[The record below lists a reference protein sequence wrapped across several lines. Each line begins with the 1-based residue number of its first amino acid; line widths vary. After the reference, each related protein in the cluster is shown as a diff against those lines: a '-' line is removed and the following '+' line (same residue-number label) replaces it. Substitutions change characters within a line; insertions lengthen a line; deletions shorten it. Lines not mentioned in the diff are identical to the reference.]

1 MDRCCWDESA
11 RPRYGLGGFRQQADT
26 GRALRANGRSI
37 RRARMRSSAQ
47 PTGSV
52 HGAARTRLLPRPDH
66 HPLDRSL
73 PCQLVACVHNSTC
86 SGHRVHDARRSE
98 KVWSVYV
105 PSTYGPCARSNGTP
119 GRALS
124 LATPMH
130 AFSHTQR
137 RRVEYVTRTRVR
149 NKTCGRTPPSALQ
162 APARRWYSTLLAMV
176 ITPQARLAQRPPP
189 LNLFDQCK
197 DRTHYYPANAIDP

>member
-37 RRARMRSSAQ
+37 RR
-47 PTGSV
+47 
-52 HGAARTRLLPRPDH
+52 ARTRLLPRPDH

-137 RRVEYVTRTRVR
+137 
-149 NKTCGRTPPSALQ
+149 
-162 APARRWYSTLLAMV
+162 
-176 ITPQARLAQRPPP
+176 PPP

>member
-1 MDRCCWDESA
+1 MR
-11 RPRYGLGGFRQQADT
+11 GFACD
-26 GRALRANGRSI
+26 GWI
-37 RRARMRSSAQ
+37 
-47 PTGSV
+47 
-52 HGAARTRLLPRPDH
+52 GAAGTSQQGRGTVSVGSGSRLTPGGRCEPMAARYDARAPGCCHDQTTTPSIAPYLVS
-66 HPLDRSL
+66 SL
-73 PCQLVACVHNSTC
+73 HAYTTVPAVVTVC
-86 SGHRVHDARRSE
+86 ARRSE

-137 RRVEYVTRTRVR
+137 
-149 NKTCGRTPPSALQ
+149 
-162 APARRWYSTLLAMV
+162 
-176 ITPQARLAQRPPP
+176 PPP